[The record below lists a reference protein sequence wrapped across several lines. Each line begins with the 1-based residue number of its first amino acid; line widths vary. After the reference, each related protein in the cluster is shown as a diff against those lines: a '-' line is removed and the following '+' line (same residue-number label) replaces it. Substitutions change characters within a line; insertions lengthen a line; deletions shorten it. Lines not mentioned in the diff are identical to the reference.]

1 MGNIAPVTREIWPK
15 HTIRVEAQMY
25 SSLLLALAAVRDL
38 DHKTAASNKAPY
50 LVSEFVCYSSNNELN

>member
-1 MGNIAPVTREIWPK
+1 LGNIAPVTREIWPK

-38 DHKTAASNKAPY
+38 DHKRAASNKAPY
-50 LVSEFVCYSSNNELN
+50 LVSEFVC